1 METKDTEK
9 TDVQEAC
16 NDSSR
21 ELLKVL
27 VRNSEKQ
34 LFYSRIA
41 AATAV
46 AAAAVLVICLI
57 IIVPLVVK
65 TVNQANSIMA
75 QASETIELADTA
87 IESVTQM
94 SQSVTTMGNNMDTFI
109 TENAESVEQIMKKM
123 DQIDFEGLN
132 SAIKDLGDVVE
143 PLANFFGKFR

>member
-27 VRNSEKQ
+27 VRNSGKQ